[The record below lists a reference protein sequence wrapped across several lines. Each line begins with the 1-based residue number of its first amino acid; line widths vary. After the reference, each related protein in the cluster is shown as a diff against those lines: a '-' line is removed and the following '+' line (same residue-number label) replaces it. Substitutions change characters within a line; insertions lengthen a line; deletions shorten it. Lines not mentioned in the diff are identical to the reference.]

1 MASMNKKNDPFRK
14 PFPGTMGD
22 IGDKINPKGT
32 VAPASGAKNWASTVK
47 KTGKK

>member
-22 IGDKINPKGT
+22 IGDKINPKGS
-32 VAPASGAKNWASTVK
+32 VAPASGAKNRASTVK

>member
-14 PFPGTMGD
+14 PYPGVFAD

-32 VAPASGAKNWASTVK
+32 VAGPQGIKNWASVVK
-47 KTGKK
+47 KSGKK